1 MTRLPSWFSQVASV
15 SKLSLETIF
24 ERKGS
29 SAAATF
35 GIAGVVA
42 VLVATLSIAQGFRHA
57 MTASGDPDTAIVL
70 RSGSDTEMMS
80 FFNGETTRII
90 GDAPGI
96 AQSAAGPLASPE
108 LFVIINLPKRSTAT
122 DANVPLRGVQPIAF
136 RVHDNVRITE
146 GRCFEPGRN
155 EVIIGR
161 GAANEFA
168 GLDLGASLKVGRS
181 QWKVVGIFSA
191 RGGMA
196 ASPRPPEVRRPC
208 SRFQSYPGEFL
219 R

>member
-96 AQSAAGPLASPE
+96 AQSAAGPLASPS
-108 LFVIINLPKRSTAT
+108 STTKVEA
-122 DANVPLRGVQPIAF
+122 ACR
-136 RVHDNVRITE
+136 
-146 GRCFEPGRN
+146 
-155 EVIIGR
+155 R
-161 GAANEFA
+161 GAIVSTR
-168 GLDLGASLKVGRS
+168 GAK
-181 QWKVVGIFSA
+181 SA
-191 RGGMA
+191 W
-196 ASPRPPEVRRPC
+196 
-208 SRFQSYPGEFL
+208 
-219 R
+219 